1 MNHCDQPFRIPN
13 WKTSAP
19 RIPPNKPSNANSTG
33 EEFVI
38 TRAGVCVARL
48 VPAPR
53 ANGKSLNKL
62 AKRWAGNIGLDA
74 EFEAA
79 VESIDRHASADADSD
94 PWES

>member
-1 MNHCDQPFRIPN
+1 MKEI
-13 WKTSAP
+13 SATEAA
-19 RIPPNKPSNANSTG
+19 RAFARVLDEAEAG

-38 TRAGVCVARL
+38 TRKGVCVARL

-62 AKRWAGNIGLDA
+62 AKQWAGNIGLDA

-79 VESIDRHASADADSD
+79 VESIDRYASADADSD
-94 PWES
+94 PWED